1 MKTNVAHNRALKHIV
16 CCLIL
21 LLIFV
26 ITITK
31 VDAKNESDLTVASD
45 TADVVPL
52 RPQLNDNLLK
62 FQILNIEESNN
73 KLYDT
78 PRIIE
83 KNIGY
88 YIAENENTLV
98 FFANAFGFDIE
109 FVKEDLIK
117 RAETIGELEVEPT
130 NIGSLKNKNNELKTF
145 KNIEYGIVEY
155 FYDLCKSYPEKR
167 SKKVVPYTGG
177 SDYVEK
183 LIMYYTEIYSNVDT
197 SIALSIGAAESG
209 YYKVKYML
217 KKNNVYGGMSSKGL
231 IRYENIEIGVLKYV
245 RLLSK
250 NYFGKG
256 LTTVN
261 SIGRVY
267 CPVTNEYG
275 QKVASPH
282 WINLVNT
289 ARNKYNS
296 YTQDITIEDIINY

>member
-1 MKTNVAHNRALKHIV
+1 MKTKVAHNRALKHIV

-52 RPQLNDNLLK
+52 RPQLKDNLLE
-62 FQILNIEESNN
+62 FQILNIEESSN
-73 KLYDT
+73 KLYDN

-83 KNIGY
+83 KNIEY
-88 YIAENENTLV
+88 YIAENESTLI

-155 FYDLCKSYPEKR
+155 FYDLSKSYPEKR
-167 SKKVVPYTGG
+167 SKLVVPYTGG

-183 LIMYYTEIYSNVDT
+183 LIMYYTGIYSNVDT

-250 NYFGKG
+250 NYFSKG

-275 QKVASPH
+275 QKIASPH
-282 WINLVNT
+282 WVNLVNT

>member
-31 VDAKNESDLTVASD
+31 VDAKNESDLTVTSD

-52 RPQLNDNLLK
+52 RPQLNDNLLEL
-62 FQILNIEESNN
+62 QILNIEESAN
-73 KLYDT
+73 KLYNT

-83 KNIGY
+83 KNIHY
-88 YIAENENTLV
+88 YIEENENTLL
-98 FFANAFGFDIE
+98 FFANTFGFDIE

-117 RAETIGELEVEPT
+117 RAETIGELELEPT
-130 NIGSLKNKNNELKTF
+130 NIGSLKNKNNELKTY

-155 FYDLCKSYPEKR
+155 FYELSKSYPEKR
-167 SKKVVPYTGG
+167 NKLVVPYTGD
-177 SDYVEK
+177 SDYIEK
-183 LIMYYTEIYSNVDT
+183 LIMYYTQIYSNVDT

-217 KKNNVYGGMSSKGL
+217 KQNNIYGGMSNKGL

-250 NYFGKG
+250 NYFNKG

-261 SIGRVY
+261 SIGRIY
-267 CPVTNEYG
+267 CPTTNEYG
-275 QKVASPH
+275 QVVASPH

-296 YTQDITIEDIINY
+296 YTQNITIEDIINY

>member
-45 TADVVPL
+45 TSDVVPL
-52 RPQLNDNLLK
+52 RPQLKNNLLQL
-62 FQILNIEESNN
+62 QILNIEESSYI
-73 KLYDT
+73 LYDT

-83 KNIGY
+83 KNIEY
-88 YIAENENTLV
+88 YISENESALA
-98 FFANAFGFDIE
+98 FFAKAFGFDIE
-109 FVKEDLIK
+109 FVKEDLRN
-117 RAETIGELEVEPT
+117 RAETIGELEPT
-130 NIGSLKNKNNELKTF
+130 NIGSLVNKKNELKTYE
-145 KNIEYGIVEY
+145 NIEYGIVEY
-155 FYDLCKSYPEKR
+155 FYDLSRRHPEK
-167 SKKVVPYTGG
+167 KNKNVVPYNGG

-183 LIMYYTEIYSNVDT
+183 LIMYYTGIYSNVDT

-217 KKNNVYGGMSSKGL
+217 KRNNVYGGMSSKGL
-231 IRYENIEIGVLKYV
+231 IHYENIEIGVLKYV

-256 LTTVN
+256 LTTVS
-261 SIGRVY
+261 SIGRIY
-267 CPVTNEYG
+267 CPITNEYG
-275 QKVASPH
+275 KKIASPH

-289 ARNKYNS
+289 ARNKYDN
-296 YTQDITIEDIINY
+296 YNNEITIEDIINY

>member
-45 TADVVPL
+45 TSDVVPL
-52 RPQLNDNLLK
+52 RPQLKDNLLK
-62 FQILNIEESNN
+62 FQILNIEESSNII
-73 KLYDT
+73 YDT
-78 PRIIE
+78 PRVIE
-83 KNIGY
+83 KNIEF
-88 YIAENENTLV
+88 YIAENENTLI
-98 FFANAFGFDIE
+98 FFAKAFGFDIE

-145 KNIEYGIVEY
+145 KSIEYGIVEY
-155 FYDLCKSYPEKR
+155 FYELCKSYPEKR
-167 SKKVVPYTGG
+167 KKNVVPYTGG

-183 LIMYYTEIYSNVDT
+183 LIIYYTGIYSNVDT

-217 KKNNVYGGMSSKGL
+217 KKNNVYGGMSNKGL

-261 SIGRVY
+261 SIGRIY

-296 YTQDITIEDIINY
+296 YNYDITIEDIINY

>member
-1 MKTNVAHNRALKHIV
+1 MKTNAAHNRALKHIV

-31 VDAKNESDLTVASD
+31 VDARNESELTVTSD
-45 TADVVPL
+45 TTDVVPL
-52 RPQLNDNLLK
+52 RPQLNDNLIEL
-62 FQILNIEESNN
+62 QILNIEESSN
-73 KLYDT
+73 KLYDN

-83 KNIGY
+83 KNIEY
-88 YIAENENTLV
+88 YIEENENTLM
-98 FFANAFGFDIE
+98 FFATAFGFDIE

-117 RAETIGELEVEPT
+117 RAETIGELEIKPT

-155 FYDLCKSYPEKR
+155 FYDLSKSYPKKR
-167 SKKVVPYTGG
+167 NKKVVPYTGN

-183 LIMYYTEIYSNVDT
+183 LIMYYTGIYSNVDT

-217 KKNNVYGGMSSKGL
+217 KKNNVYGGMSSNGL
-231 IRYENIEIGVLKYV
+231 ISYENIEIGVLKYI

-250 NYFGKG
+250 NYFDKG

-296 YTQDITIEDIINY
+296 YTQEITIEDIINY

>member
-1 MKTNVAHNRALKHIV
+1 MKTGAVPKGTLKHIV

-31 VDAKNESDLTVASD
+31 VDARNESDLTTDATD
-45 TADVVPL
+45 TSDVVPL
-52 RPQLNDNLLK
+52 RPQLRDNLLQL
-62 FQILNIEESNN
+62 QILNVEESEY
-73 KLYDT
+73 KFYDT

-83 KNIGY
+83 KNIEY
-88 YIAENENTLV
+88 YITENESALT
-98 FFANAFGFDIE
+98 FFSKAFGFDIE
-109 FVKEDLIK
+109 FVKEDLRT
-117 RAETIGELEVEPT
+117 RAETIGELEPT
-130 NIGSLKNKNNELKTF
+130 NIGSLVNKNSELKTF
-145 KNIEYGIVEY
+145 ENIEYGIVEY
-155 FYDLCKSYPEKR
+155 FYDLSRRHPEKIN
-167 SKKVVPYTGG
+167 KKVVPYSGD

-183 LIMYYTEIYSNVDT
+183 LIIYYTGIYSNVDT

-217 KKNNVYGGMSSKGL
+217 KRNNVYGGMSNSGL
-231 IRYENIEIGVLKYV
+231 IHHENIEIGVLKYV

-261 SIGRVY
+261 SIGRIY
-267 CPVTNEYG
+267 CPRTNEYG
-275 QKVASPH
+275 QKIASPH

-289 ARNKYNS
+289 AKNKYNN
-296 YTQDITIEDIINY
+296 YNYEITIEDIINY

>member
-45 TADVVPL
+45 TSDVVPL
-52 RPQLNDNLLK
+52 RPQLKDNLLK
-62 FQILNIEESNN
+62 FQILNIEESSNII
-73 KLYDT
+73 YDT
-78 PRIIE
+78 PRVIE
-83 KNIGY
+83 KNIEF
-88 YIAENENTLV
+88 YIAENENTLI
-98 FFANAFGFDIE
+98 FFAKAFGFDID

-117 RAETIGELEVEPT
+117 RAETIGELGFEPT
-130 NIGSLKNKNNELKTF
+130 NIGSLKNKNNELKTY

-155 FYDLCKSYPEKR
+155 FYELCKSYPEKR
-167 SKKVVPYTGG
+167 KKKVVPYTGG

-183 LIMYYTEIYSNVDT
+183 LIIYYTGIYSNVDT

-217 KKNNVYGGMSSKGL
+217 KKNNVYGGMSNKGL

-267 CPVTNEYG
+267 CPTTNEYG
-275 QKVASPH
+275 QKVASSH

-296 YTQDITIEDIINY
+296 YNYDITIEDIINY

>member
-31 VDAKNESDLTVASD
+31 VDAKNESDLTVTSD

-52 RPQLNDNLLK
+52 RPQLNDNLLEL
-62 FQILNIEESNN
+62 QILNIEESAN
-73 KLYDT
+73 KLYNT

-83 KNIGY
+83 KNIHY
-88 YIAENENTLV
+88 YIEENENTLL
-98 FFANAFGFDIE
+98 FFANTFGFDIE

-117 RAETIGELEVEPT
+117 RAETIGELELEPT
-130 NIGSLKNKNNELKTF
+130 NIGSLKNKNNELKTY

-155 FYDLCKSYPEKR
+155 FYDLSKSYPEKR
-167 SKKVVPYTGG
+167 NKFVVPYTGD
-177 SDYVEK
+177 SDYIEK
-183 LIMYYTEIYSNVDT
+183 LIMYYTQIYSNVDT

-217 KKNNVYGGMSSKGL
+217 KQNNIYGGMSNKGL

-250 NYFGKG
+250 NYFNRG

-261 SIGRVY
+261 SIGRIY
-267 CPVTNEYG
+267 CPTTNEYG
-275 QKVASPH
+275 QTVASPH

-289 ARNKYNS
+289 ARNKYNN
-296 YTQDITIEDIINY
+296 YTQNITIEDIINY

>member
-31 VDAKNESDLTVASD
+31 VDAKNESELTVASD
-45 TADVVPL
+45 TSDVVPL
-52 RPQLNDNLLK
+52 RPQLKDNLLK
-62 FQILNIEESNN
+62 FQILNIEESSN

-83 KNIGY
+83 KNIEY
-88 YIAENENTLV
+88 YIAENENTLI
-98 FFANAFGFDIE
+98 FFANTFGFDIE

-183 LIMYYTEIYSNVDT
+183 LIIYYTEIYSNVDT

-261 SIGRVY
+261 SIGRIY

>member
-1 MKTNVAHNRALKHIV
+1 MKTNVAQNRALKHIV

-31 VDAKNESDLTVASD
+31 VDAKNESDLTANSAD
-45 TADVVPL
+45 TSDVVPL
-52 RPQLNDNLLK
+52 RPQLRDNLLQL
-62 FQILNIEESNN
+62 QILNIEESSFI
-73 KLYDT
+73 LYDT
-78 PRIIE
+78 PRIVDKQIE
-83 KNIGY
+83 Y
-88 YIAENENTLV
+88 YIKENESALT

-109 FVKEDLIK
+109 FVKEDIIS
-117 RAETIGELEVEPT
+117 RAETIGELEPT
-130 NIGSLKNKNNELKTF
+130 NIGSLVNNKNELKTF
-145 KNIEYGIVEY
+145 DSIEYGIVEY
-155 FYDLCKSYPEKR
+155 FYDLSRRHPEKIN
-167 SKKVVPYTGG
+167 KKVVPYTGS

-183 LIMYYTEIYSNVDT
+183 LIMYYTNIYTNVDT

-217 KKNNVYGGMSSKGL
+217 KRNNVYGGMSNSGL
-231 IRYENIEIGVLKYV
+231 IHYENIEIGVLKYV
-245 RLLSK
+245 RLLSR

-261 SIGRVY
+261 SIGRIY

-289 ARNKYNS
+289 ARNKYNN
-296 YTQDITIEDIINY
+296 YNDIITIEDIINY

>member
-31 VDAKNESDLTVASD
+31 VDAKNESDLTVTSD

-52 RPQLNDNLLK
+52 RPQLNDNLLEL
-62 FQILNIEESNN
+62 QILNIEESAN
-73 KLYDT
+73 KLYNT

-83 KNIGY
+83 KNIEY
-88 YIAENENTLV
+88 YIEENENTLI
-98 FFANAFGFDIE
+98 FFANTFGFDIE
-109 FVKEDLIK
+109 FVKENLIK
-117 RAETIGELEVEPT
+117 RAETIGELEIEPT

-145 KNIEYGIVEY
+145 RNIEYGIVEY
-155 FYDLCKSYPEKR
+155 FYDLSKSYPEKR
-167 SKKVVPYTGG
+167 NKLVVPYTGS
-177 SDYVEK
+177 SDYIEK
-183 LIMYYTEIYSNVDT
+183 LIMYYTKIYSNVDT

-217 KKNNVYGGMSSKGL
+217 KQNNIYGGMSSKGL

-250 NYFGKG
+250 NYFNKG

-261 SIGRVY
+261 SIGRIY
-267 CPVTNEYG
+267 CPTTNEYG
-275 QKVASPH
+275 QIVASPH
-282 WINLVNT
+282 WINLVNA

-296 YTQDITIEDIINY
+296 YTQNITIEDIINY

>member
-31 VDAKNESDLTVASD
+31 VDAKNESELTVASD

-52 RPQLNDNLLK
+52 RPQLKDNLLK
-62 FQILNIEESNN
+62 FQILNIEESSN

-83 KNIGY
+83 KNIEY
-88 YIAENENTLV
+88 YIAENENTLI

-145 KNIEYGIVEY
+145 KSIEYGIVEY
-155 FYDLCKSYPEKR
+155 FYDLCKSYPGKR

-183 LIMYYTEIYSNVDT
+183 LIIYYTEIYSNVDT

-261 SIGRVY
+261 SIGRIY

>member
-1 MKTNVAHNRALKHIV
+1 MKTNVAQNRALKHIV

-21 LLIFV
+21 LLVFV

-31 VDAKNESDLTVASD
+31 VDAKNESNLTQDAESS
-45 TADVVPL
+45 DVVPL
-52 RPQLNDNLLK
+52 RPQLRDNLLQL
-62 FQILNIEESNN
+62 QILNIVESEY

-83 KNIGY
+83 KNIEY
-88 YIAENENTLV
+88 YISENESALT
-98 FFANAFGFDIE
+98 FFAKAFRFDIE

-117 RAETIGELEVEPT
+117 RAETIVELEPT
-130 NIGSLKNKNNELKTF
+130 NIGSLVNKNGELKTF
-145 KNIEYGIVEY
+145 ENIEYGIVEY
-155 FYDLCKSYPEKR
+155 FYDLSRRHPEKIN
-167 SKKVVPYTGG
+167 KNVVPYTGD

-183 LIMYYTEIYSNVDT
+183 LIIYYTGIYTNVDT

-217 KKNNVYGGMSSKGL
+217 KRNNVYGGMSSNGL
-231 IRYENIEIGVLKYV
+231 IHYENIEIGVLKYI

-261 SIGRVY
+261 TIGRVY
-267 CPVTNEYG
+267 CPIINEYG
-275 QKVASPH
+275 NKVASPH

-289 ARNKYNS
+289 ARNKYNN
-296 YTQDITIEDIINY
+296 YNYEITIEDIINY

>member
-31 VDAKNESDLTVASD
+31 VDAKNESDLTVTSD

-52 RPQLNDNLLK
+52 RPQLNDNLLEL
-62 FQILNIEESNN
+62 QILNIEESAN
-73 KLYDT
+73 KLYNT

-83 KNIGY
+83 KNIHY
-88 YIAENENTLV
+88 YIEENENTLL
-98 FFANAFGFDIE
+98 FFANTFGFDIE

-117 RAETIGELEVEPT
+117 RAETIGELELEPT
-130 NIGSLKNKNNELKTF
+130 NIGSLKNKNNELKTY

-155 FYDLCKSYPEKR
+155 FYDLSKSYPEKR
-167 SKKVVPYTGG
+167 NKLVVPYTGD
-177 SDYVEK
+177 SDYIEK
-183 LIMYYTEIYSNVDT
+183 LIMYYTQIYSNVDT

-217 KKNNVYGGMSSKGL
+217 KQNNIYGGMSNKGL

-250 NYFGKG
+250 NYFNKG

-261 SIGRVY
+261 SIGRIY
-267 CPVTNEYG
+267 CPTTNEYG
-275 QKVASPH
+275 QTVASPH

-289 ARNKYNS
+289 ARNKYNN
-296 YTQDITIEDIINY
+296 YTQNITIEDIINY